1 MKKYIITYLKSA
13 DGFNL
18 LSLHL
23 KNTTMKTIIKTTL
36 AAILLLATS
45 QLFAQREKEIQN
57 SEVQGI
63 YLNAATF
70 RSGKLTRPTD
80 KQHAGDKIRL
90 KQFFISPEIIT
101 IEQGK
106 KTVFY
111 KDSIFAIQLTNGE
124 NYRFINRDPYLIAD
138 TSSLYIYTRKTVK
151 ATSKQVGPR
160 STFIAVPVT
169 YYYFSFGNHKTI
181 YSLTLANLRKYVLT
195 DSAIHMAVCDKFTS
209 DEMLQKIN
217 KKTGRF
223 ELNETILSKLN
234 K

>member
-1 MKKYIITYLKSA
+1 MK
-13 DGFNL
+13 
-18 LSLHL
+18 
-23 KNTTMKTIIKTTL
+23 TTMKTIVV
-36 AAILLLATS
+36 AILLLATS

-63 YLNAATF
+63 YLNADNF
-70 RSGKLTRPTD
+70 KSGKLTRPTD
-80 KQHAGDKIRL
+80 KQHAGDKIKL

-124 NYRFINRDPYLIAD
+124 NYRFIKRTPYLIAD

-151 ATSKQVGPR
+151 ATNRQAGSHNISV
-160 STFIAVPVT
+160 AVPVT
-169 YYYFSFGNHKTI
+169 YYYFSYGNHKTI

-195 DSAIHMAVCDKFTS
+195 DATIHLAVCNKFTT

>member
-1 MKKYIITYLKSA
+1 
-13 DGFNL
+13 
-18 LSLHL
+18 
-23 KNTTMKTIIKTTL
+23 MKTIINVTV

-57 SEVQGI
+57 NEVQGI

-124 NYRFINRDPYLIAD
+124 NDRFIKRTPYLIAD

-151 ATSKQVGPR
+151 ATNRQAGSHNISV
-160 STFIAVPVT
+160 AVPVT
-169 YYYFSFGNHKTI
+169 YYYFSYGNHKTI

-195 DSAIHMAVCDKFTS
+195 DATIHLAVCNKFTT

-217 KKTGRF
+217 EKTGHF